1 MNTAR
6 TYTIGSDRQ
15 TRDLAV
21 KMNRV
26 INSALDRGDLAEAE
40 RLVDA
45 ALSTPNQPLRMEFLH
60 VVETQ
65 DVRAS

>member
-1 MNTAR
+1 MK
-6 TYTIGSDRQ
+6 YIVGSDKA
-15 TRDLAV
+15 TRDIAI

-26 INSALDRGDLAEAE
+26 INGALARGNFAEAE

-65 DVRAS
+65 DVFAS

>member
-1 MNTAR
+1 MRAAH
-6 TYTIGSDRQ
+6 YTVGSDRQ

-26 INSALDRGDLAEAE
+26 INSALDRGDFAEAE